1 MKKFVFFLILIL
13 CCTVAAFA
21 LPGKED
27 KKADV
32 KIGFIGPLTGD
43 TAEYGVR
50 CLQAV
55 KLAFEKVNGEGGI
68 DGKNVVIVSEDS
80 EGVPEKA
87 LAAYEKLA
95 NTDKVCCII
104 GPVLTGETFAV
115 ADKAQEDGILI
126 ISPSASH
133 KDITSVGDYIFRT
146 TPSDGLQGEVAGY
159 YFADVLGYK
168 KIAVLYAKND
178 YSQGLYEGMK
188 EAFEKR
194 GGQIVGVETCMVG
207 DKDFKTQLT
216 KLRQLNPQAIY
227 IPDYYTEIA
236 QILEQASQLGMN
248 VPFLSCDG
256 FSNPEIF
263 KLAGPY
269 TKGIV
274 YFGSPKSETSS
285 AYEEFYNTFDK
296 KYGWVPD
303 IFATNA
309 YDASLVLTEAIKKS
323 GTDRKAIRKA
333 VSEIKDFNG
342 VQGIINFEKNGDI
355 VAYQGVYE
363 VKGTTLDSVEYKGSF
378 TVTGNSLVKV
388 D

>member
-1 MKKFVFFLILIL
+1 MKKLLFIMLLVFLGSSLVF
-13 CCTVAAFA
+13 AF
-21 LPGKED
+21 GDKESSGSEI
-27 KKADV
+27 

-55 KLAFEKVNGEGGI
+55 QLAFDNINSEGGI
-68 DGKNVVIVSEDS
+68 NGKKVVIVSEDS
-80 EGVPEKA
+80 EGSSEKA

-95 NTDKVCCII
+95 NTDKVCSII
-104 GPVLTGETFAV
+104 GPILTGETFAV
-115 ADKAQEDGILI
+115 ASKAQEDGMVI

-133 KDITSVGDYIFRT
+133 KDITEVGDYVFRT
-146 TPSDGLQGEVAGY
+146 TPSDGLQGEVSGY

-188 EAFEKR
+188 QAFEKR
-194 GGQIVGVETCMVG
+194 GGTIVAVETCMVG

-216 KLRQLNPQAIY
+216 NLKGYNPEAIY
-227 IPDYYTEIA
+227 IPDYYTETA
-236 QILEQASQLGMN
+236 QILEQASQLGIN
-248 VPFLSCDG
+248 IPFLSGDG
-256 FSNPEIF
+256 FTNPEIF

-274 YFGSPKSETSS
+274 YFGSPKSEASS
-285 AYEEFYNTFDK
+285 SYDSFYNSFSSR
-296 KYGWVPD
+296 YNWVPD

-309 YDASLVLTEAIKKS
+309 YDAAYIMAEVIKTS
-323 GTDRKAIRKA
+323 GTDRKNIRDGLAK
-333 VSEIKDFNG
+333 IKDFKG
-342 VQGIINFEKNGDI
+342 VQGLINFEANGDI
-355 VAYQGVYE
+355 VAYQGVYT
-363 VKGTTLDSVEYKGSF
+363 VTGTTLDSVQYMGSY
-378 TVTGNSLVKV
+378 TVRNNTLVKI